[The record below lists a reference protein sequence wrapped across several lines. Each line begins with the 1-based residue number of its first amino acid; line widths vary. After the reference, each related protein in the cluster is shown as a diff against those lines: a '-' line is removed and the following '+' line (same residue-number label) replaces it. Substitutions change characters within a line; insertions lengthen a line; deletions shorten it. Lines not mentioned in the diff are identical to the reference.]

1 MNSQT
6 VILGG
11 GCFWCTEA
19 VFTHVIGVLE
29 VIPGYAGGE
38 TTNPTYDDVCTGT
51 TGHAEVVKVTFDPEQ
66 ITFEEILEIF
76 FVTHDP
82 TTLNRQGH
90 DIGTQYRSII
100 FVTNDEQRMVA
111 EQLIDKLNAERV
123 FPAPI
128 VTTIESEGIFYEA
141 ENYHHNYYAKNPNAG
156 YCQAVINPKLTKF
169 RQKFANKLKPSS
181 E

>member
-100 FVTNDEQRMVA
+100 FVTNDEQRLVA
-111 EQLIDKLNAERV
+111 ERLIDKLNAERV
-123 FPAPI
+123 FSAPI